1 MDAFWTVEERAF
13 RKAVRD
19 RLRRNGGATSLPLPR
34 TWPERVAVVEEAARH
49 EPLFG
54 LGLAREA
61 RARTDPDAIAA
72 AILDRAW
79 LAGAAAH
86 VLEAGVSAARE
97 RGDFA
102 SSLMGCRE
110 VQDRLGGLASA
121 VDLLRLGTCRL
132 CRLVERGERDRAGSE
147 SARLLEAARALGG
160 DARAVALSL
169 LGPAWLQANWP
180 EDGPTSND
188 ERTMP

>member
-13 RKAVRD
+13 RGAVRD
-19 RLRRNGGATSLPLPR
+19 RLRRNGRATSLPLPR

-49 EPLFG
+49 EPRFG
-54 LGLAREA
+54 LELAREA
-61 RARTDPDAIAA
+61 RALTDPDAIAA

-110 VQDRLGGLASA
+110 VQDRLAGLASA
-121 VDLLRLGTCRL
+121 VELLRLGTCRL

-147 SARLLEAARALGG
+147 SARLLVAARALGG
-160 DARAVALSL
+160 DARAVAHSL
-169 LGPAWLQANWP
+169 LGPAWVQANLP